1 MKLASD
7 FVPTVIVVV
16 VLVLLAF
23 WIVHESD
30 KNNKE
35 VIEAVRQAQAERQ
48 RHNKEILEQQILERL
63 ENPEWWLKTK
73 SKIMDRSTQSS
84 ESRNN

>member
-48 RHNKEILEQQILERL
+48 RQANATLEAIRERMGNEKL
-63 ENPEWWLKTK
+63 WQEVEP
-73 SKIMDRSTQSS
+73 KI
-84 ESRNN
+84 NNEQ

>member
-35 VIEAVRQAQAERQ
+35 VIDAVKQAQAERQ
-48 RHNKEILEQQILERL
+48 KALSNLERIIKQNM
-63 ENPEWWLKTK
+63 EHSEKWPQLKNQMK
-73 SKIMDRSTQSS
+73 ALSPQQ
-84 ESRNN
+84 

>member
-7 FVPTVIVVV
+7 FVPTLIV
-16 VLVLLAF
+16 VLVLVALAF

-35 VIEAVRQAQAERQ
+35 VIDAVRQAQAERQ
-48 RHNKEILEQQILERL
+48 KAIEEAIKKE
-63 ENPEWWLKTK
+63 LKDPQAWQK
-73 SKIMDRSTQSS
+73 SQDQMKALSTLQSD
-84 ESRNN
+84 

>member
-7 FVPTVIVVV
+7 FVPTVVVIVVF
-16 VLVLLAF
+16 VLLAF

-35 VIEAVRQAQAERQ
+35 VIEAVRQAQVER
-48 RHNKEILEQQILERL
+48 RKSLEQAIQQGM
-63 ENPEWWLKTK
+63 ENPELWLKLQNQMK
-73 SKIMDRSTQSS
+73 EAKAP
-84 ESRNN
+84 